1 MLTKEMFVNPFIVLW
16 GQVLAYLP
24 KLIIALAVF
33 LLGWFVAKIAYRVI
47 VKLAKK
53 VKLDEALKPV
63 AGVFEKSGYRFSLG
77 KIIAFL
83 VKWFII
89 IATLLVTL
97 DILGL
102 QGTKAV
108 LIALIVYIPQVIMSI
123 FVLIAGIALAEF
135 TKKLVQGS
143 ANFLNVKSA
152 ALLANVARVILIIF
166 SVLVSLDLLI
176 PNSAIINTLFTGI
189 VFMFALAGGLAFG
202 LGGRDAAREAIEAF
216 KRDMLEK

>member
-1 MLTKEMFVNPFIVLW
+1 MLTKEMFVNPFVMLW
-16 GQVLAYLP
+16 GQVVAYLP
-24 KLIIALAVF
+24 KIIVAIAIFLI
-33 LLGWFVAKIAYRVI
+33 GWFIAKVVYRII

-63 AGVFEKSGYRFSLG
+63 AGVVEKSGYRFSLG

-108 LIALIVYIPQVIMSI
+108 LIGLIIYIPQVIISVFI
-123 FVLIAGIALAEF
+123 LIAGIALAEF
-135 TKKLVQGS
+135 TKNLVQGS

-166 SVLVSLDLLI
+166 AVLVSLDLLI
-176 PNSAIINTLFTGI
+176 PNSAIINTLFTGV

-202 LGGRDAAREAIEAF
+202 LGGRDAAKEAIETF